1 MCCPG
6 GQRDRLSVV
15 AGSGGDNTLAIWFS
29 LFKVGEIND
38 TPAYFKGTRWRVI
51 FMFDPNFATGMVS
64 QQWPGVLLRR
74 WYDFVN
80 QICRGD

>member
-1 MCCPG
+1 MKIEIEQKCI
-6 GQRDRLSVV
+6 QRII
-15 AGSGGDNTLAIWFS
+15 NKIWFS

-51 FMFDPNFATGMVS
+51 FMFDTNFATGMVS